1 MAISPLL
8 DTRVPA
14 FVVLAIVLSLVPHDM
29 IWTAT
34 TLWRFSLACIIWATP
49 PVPRPM
55 FVLGYLKTADFS
67 DLQYPN
73 KNGEQWAVAELH
85 RMQGDLLA
93 AEGKAESA
101 HASYLRGVE
110 AARSVS
116 LAFEQKLLILAG
128 RTAVTAS
135 AERS

>member
-1 MAISPLL
+1 
-8 DTRVPA
+8 
-14 FVVLAIVLSLVPHDM
+14 
-29 IWTAT
+29 
-34 TLWRFSLACIIWATP
+34 
-49 PVPRPM
+49 M

-85 RMQGDLLA
+85 RMQEDLLA

-116 LAFEQKLLILAG
+116 LALEQKLLILP
-128 RTAVTAS
+128 T
-135 AERS
+135 ERP